1 MLARSLGTLPQYG
14 AEAVGHFRK
23 AIELDPWREPVY
35 VQFAELCEK
44 MALPDLTHAVYSKL
58 LDINPTHA
66 KALERL
72 AELEAGQKGQ
82 KSPARISQLLGK
94 KR

>member
-1 MLARSLGTLPQYG
+1 
-14 AEAVGHFRK
+14 
-23 AIELDPWREPVY
+23 
-35 VQFAELCEK
+35 